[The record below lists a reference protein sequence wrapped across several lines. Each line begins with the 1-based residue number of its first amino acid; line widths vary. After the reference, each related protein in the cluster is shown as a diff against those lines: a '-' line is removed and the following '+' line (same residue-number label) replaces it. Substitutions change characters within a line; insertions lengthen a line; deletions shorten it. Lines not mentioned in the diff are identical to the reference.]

1 MYLHMQLWD
10 KSSLNKNVKLV
21 DYLGL
26 YCRDL
31 LWPLVS
37 LFSLLL

>member
-1 MYLHMQLWD
+1 MYIHLQLWD
-10 KSSLNKNVKLV
+10 KSGLNKNVKLV
-21 DYLGL
+21 YYLCL

-37 LFSLLL
+37 LFGLLL